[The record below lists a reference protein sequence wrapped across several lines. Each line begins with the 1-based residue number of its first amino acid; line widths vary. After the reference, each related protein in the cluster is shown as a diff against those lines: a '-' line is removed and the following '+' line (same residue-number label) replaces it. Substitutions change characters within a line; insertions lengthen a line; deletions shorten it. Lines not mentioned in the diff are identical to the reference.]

1 MNLMT
6 PEEIQRTMEFILQ
19 QQAKTEANLGM
30 MEAGLAKTNATL
42 DRMAED
48 NARQLQASS
57 ARMDRLE
64 RNLTRMARLGM
75 RWRSENKRW
84 LEQHGKAMAAFD
96 IKMAEIGD
104 KLNGLIAVVEGWRH
118 EPPNRPQ

>member
-1 MNLMT
+1 MT

-48 NARQLQASS
+48 NARQFQASS

-84 LEQHGKAMAAFD
+84 LEQHEKAMAAFD
-96 IKMAEIGD
+96 VKMAEIGD